1 MGTFVPMPPSKIAG
15 DEDYDDRMHRL
26 LCDAFDGFNADIR
39 PLLEQTDS
47 TPADHES
54 TQRLSYADLRAIT
67 RINEA
72 HAATPPRP
80 NIAVVDDV
88 LNSGKHFKIAQELLA
103 QRYPGIPI
111 IGIFIARCVRNN
123 DD

>member
-1 MGTFVPMPPSKIAG
+1 
-15 DEDYDDRMHRL
+15 MHRL

-54 TQRLSYADLRAIT
+54 TDRLSYADLRAIT

-72 HAATPPRP
+72 HAATP
-80 NIAVVDDV
+80 V
-88 LNSGKHFKIAQELLA
+88 LNSGKHFKIAQELLW

-111 IGIFIARCVRNN
+111 IGIFMARCVRSN